1 MKMEKKYKLTDE
13 TIKIDDVT
21 LYRIEAL
28 KDFGKIKKGDKGG
41 FVQSEKNLSQKG
53 NCWIYDDACAFDD
66 AIVKDNAHL
75 YNNSVVFGNARVYEN
90 AHIHKSASIFND
102 AKVYGHACVTDR
114 AVVFET
120 ADIYGYGY
128 VCDNAQ
134 VYGNAYVFEFA
145 TIGEY
150 AKVFGTALGNA
161 RIRGN
166 ACVRGGARVT
176 GDAIVYDDAIIED
189 YCVVRGNACIG
200 GNVTLKKREDYV
212 TFYEWWSRYNRI
224 ITWTRPN
231 NMWRVGTFYGT
242 AEELVKQAYKDNE
255 KFGRQYEHFMK
266 SIEAIIKEEDGE
278 EI

>member
-1 MKMEKKYKLTDE
+1 MEENKKYRLTDQSMLYNGKM
-13 TIKIDDVT
+13 I
-21 LYRIEAL
+21 YRIEAL
-28 KDFGKIKKGDKGG
+28 KDFNDVKKGEYGG
-41 FVQSEKNLSQKG
+41 FVESEDNLSQDG
-53 NCWIYDDACAFDD
+53 NCWVYDDACAFDD

-75 YNNSVVFGNARVYEN
+75 YDNSVVFGNARVYDN

-120 ADIYGYGY
+120 ADIYGY

-134 VYGNAYVFEFA
+134 VYGNANVFEFA

-150 AKVFGTALGNA
+150 AKIFGTAYALGNA
-161 RIRGN
+161 RNRGN
-166 ACVRGGARVT
+166 ACVRGDARVT
-176 GDAIVYDDAIIED
+176 GDSIVYGDAIIED

-212 TFYEWWSRYNRI
+212 TFYEWWSIYNLT

-242 AEELVKQAYKDNE
+242 AEELVKQAYEDHE